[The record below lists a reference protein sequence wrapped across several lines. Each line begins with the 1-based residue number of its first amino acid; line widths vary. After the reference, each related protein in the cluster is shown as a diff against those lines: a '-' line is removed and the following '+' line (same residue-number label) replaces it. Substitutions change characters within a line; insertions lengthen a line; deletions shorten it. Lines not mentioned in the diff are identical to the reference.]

1 MSKMSM
7 AKLDNLDMGID
18 DSLKALE
25 EFNSGIGDLQI
36 YLTETNQLMSYHFN
50 HRSNTTMSE
59 GIVKIHGKEYR
70 TVGKRIADFRA
81 IKPDHEISTEVLS
94 TTDLVLVKATIKD
107 PDGKVIATGH
117 AEELRGST
125 NINKTSALEN
135 AETSAVG
142 RCLAF
147 TGMGGTEIASADEVV
162 NAQSQIHRGRY
173 GWQLAKV
180 AVLPLKNVN
189 TSRTGLRWRYEY

>member
-1 MSKMSM
+1 
-7 AKLDNLDMGID
+7 
-18 DSLKALE
+18 
-25 EFNSGIGDLQI
+25 
-36 YLTETNQLMSYHFN
+36 
-50 HRSNTTMSE
+50 MSE

-81 IKPDHEISTEVLS
+81 TKPDYEISTEVLS
-94 TTDLVLVKATIKD
+94 AAELVLVKATIKD

-162 NAQSQIHRGRY
+162 NAQKQNVEKDIYSRMVQFTKALTDNHSSVIAIQTHIANDEAD
-173 GWQLAKV
+173 LAREAWGELDEYDQRALWLATTKGGCFTTQEREYIKNGFKG
-180 AVLPLKNVN
+180 AV
-189 TSRTGLRWRYEY
+189 

>member
-1 MSKMSM
+1 
-7 AKLDNLDMGID
+7 
-18 DSLKALE
+18 
-25 EFNSGIGDLQI
+25 
-36 YLTETNQLMSYHFN
+36 
-50 HRSNTTMSE
+50 MSE

-81 IKPDHEISTEVLS
+81 TKPDYEISTEVLS
-94 TTDLVLVKATIKD
+94 AAELVLVKATIKD

-147 TGMGGTEIASADEVV
+147 LGMGGTEIASADEVV
-162 NAQSQIHRGRY
+162 NAQKQSTEKDIYSRMVQFTKAMTDNYSSVIAIQTHIANDEAD
-173 GWQLAKV
+173 LAREAWVELDEYDQRALWLATTKGGCFTTQEREYIKNGFKV
-180 AVLPLKNVN
+180 AI
-189 TSRTGLRWRYEY
+189 

>member
-1 MSKMSM
+1 
-7 AKLDNLDMGID
+7 
-18 DSLKALE
+18 
-25 EFNSGIGDLQI
+25 
-36 YLTETNQLMSYHFN
+36 
-50 HRSNTTMSE
+50 MSE
-59 GIVKIHGKEYR
+59 GIVRIHGKEYR

-81 IKPDHEISTEVLS
+81 DKPDYEISTEVLS
-94 TTDLVLVKATIKD
+94 AAELVLVKATIKD

-147 TGMGGTEIASADEVV
+147 LGMGGTEIASADEVV
-162 NAQSQIHRGRY
+162 NAQKQSTEKDIYSRMVQFTKAMIDNYSSVIAIQTHIANDEAD
-173 GWQLAKV
+173 LAREAWAELDEYDQRALWLATTKGGCFTTQEREYI
-180 AVLPLKNVN
+180 KN
-189 TSRTGLRWRYEY
+189 GFKGA

>member
-1 MSKMSM
+1 
-7 AKLDNLDMGID
+7 
-18 DSLKALE
+18 
-25 EFNSGIGDLQI
+25 
-36 YLTETNQLMSYHFN
+36 
-50 HRSNTTMSE
+50 MSE

-81 IKPDHEISTEVLS
+81 TKPDYEISTEVLS
-94 TTDLVLVKATIKD
+94 AAELVLVKATIKD

-162 NAQSQIHRGRY
+162 NAQKQNVEKDIYSRMVQFTKAMTDNYSSVVAIQTHIANDEADLAREAWGELDEYDQRALWLATTKGGCFTTQEREYIKNGFRG
-173 GWQLAKV
+173 
-180 AVLPLKNVN
+180 AV
-189 TSRTGLRWRYEY
+189 

>member
-1 MSKMSM
+1 
-7 AKLDNLDMGID
+7 
-18 DSLKALE
+18 
-25 EFNSGIGDLQI
+25 
-36 YLTETNQLMSYHFN
+36 
-50 HRSNTTMSE
+50 MSE

-162 NAQSQIHRGRY
+162 NAQSQTAEKDIYSRMVKFTFALVQNY
-173 GWQLAKV
+173 PSVKAIKDYIQTNEPELASEAWSELTEDSQRALWLATSKGGCFTTKEREYIKNGFKV
-180 AVLPLKNVN
+180 AV
-189 TSRTGLRWRYEY
+189 